1 MRVLHVYKT
10 ALPDSTGG
18 IEQVVHTLA
27 QHAQARGAHCDVL
40 ALCGDAA
47 QAGTRIHAGY
57 TLHRLQRIAE
67 VASMPVSL
75 GLVRRYAQLARR
87 ADLIHYHFPWPFM
100 DVLHFAASAGT
111 PSVLTYHSDI
121 VRQRQ
126 LLRLYRPLQR
136 RFLRS
141 VGRIVATSPNYLAS
155 SAVLAE
161 HRAKVSVI
169 PIGLD
174 DAPAHA
180 ASAQRVE
187 AWRARLGPRFL
198 LFVGVLRYYKGLRV
212 LLQAAQGLQIPI
224 AIAGD
229 GPEAAAL
236 RAQAQAL
243 GLSHVHFLGHVDE
256 ADKHALLAA
265 CAALVFPSH
274 LRSEAFGISLLEAAM
289 HAKPMISCEIGTGT
303 SFVNVAGETGLV
315 VPPGDPLALRDA
327 MRYLWDHPQIAAAYG
342 GHAEARYRRLFTA
355 DGMVDAYLALYRDVC
370 GARGTAD
377 GEQG

>member
-10 ALPDSTGG
+10 ALPDSIGG

-27 QHAQARGAHCDVL
+27 QHAQARGVHSEVL

-100 DVLHFAASAGT
+100 DALHFAASAGT

-141 VGRIVATSPNYLAS
+141 VDRIVATSPNYLATS
-155 SAVLAE
+155 PVLAE

-174 DAPAHA
+174 AAPQHA
-180 ASAQRVE
+180 ASPQRVA

-198 LFVGVLRYYKGLRV
+198 LFVGVLRYYKGVRF

-236 RAQAQAL
+236 RAQAQAS
-243 GLSHVHFLGHVDE
+243 GLSHVHFLGRVDE
-256 ADKHALLAA
+256 TDKHALLAA
-265 CAALVFPSH
+265 CEALVLPSH
-274 LRSEAFGISLLEAAM
+274 LRAEAFGISLLEAAM
-289 HAKPMISCEIGTGT
+289 HAKPMISCELGTGT
-303 SFVNVAGETGLV
+303 SFVNVDGETGLV
-315 VPPGDPLALRDA
+315 VPPADPAALRDA
-327 MRYLWDHPQIAAAYG
+327 MRYLWDHPPIAAAFG
-342 GHAEARYRRLFTA
+342 GHAEARYRRLFAA
-355 DGMVDAYLALYRDVC
+355 DGMVDAYLALYRRIC
-370 GARGTAD
+370 GTRGTAD
-377 GEQG
+377 GE

>member
-10 ALPDSTGG
+10 ALPDSIGG
-18 IEQVVHTLA
+18 IERVVHTLA
-27 QHAQARGAHCDVL
+27 QQAQARGVDSEVL
-40 ALCGDAA
+40 ALCSDAA
-47 QAGTRIHAGY
+47 QAGTRLHAGY
-57 TLHRLQRIAE
+57 TLHRLRRIAE
-67 VASMPVSL
+67 FASMPVSV

-100 DVLHFAASAGT
+100 DALHFAASAGT

-141 VGRIVATSPNYLAS
+141 VDRIVATSPNYLAS

-174 DAPAHA
+174 AAPQHA
-180 ASAQRVE
+180 ASTQRMQ
-187 AWRARLGPRFL
+187 AWRTRLGPRFL
-198 LFVGVLRYYKGLRV
+198 LVVGVLRYYKGVRF
-212 LLQAAQGLQIPI
+212 LLEAAHGLQIPI
-224 AIAGD
+224 AIVGD
-229 GPEAAAL
+229 GPEVSAL

-243 GLSHVHFLGHVDE
+243 GLPHVQFLGTVDE

-265 CAALVFPSH
+265 CDALVFPSH
-274 LRSEAFGISLLEAAM
+274 LRSEAFGLSLLEAAM
-289 HAKPMISCEIGTGT
+289 HAKPMISCEISTGT
-303 SFVNVAGETGLV
+303 SFVNIDGETGLV
-315 VPPGDPLALRDA
+315 VPPADPVALRDA
-327 MRYLWDHPQIAAAYG
+327 MRYLWDHPHIAAAFG

-355 DGMVDAYLALYRDVC
+355 DGMTDAYLALYRSVC
-370 GARGTAD
+370 GARGAED
-377 GEQG
+377 REWG